1 MVTICRS
8 LGHIMYPLIFRFN
21 SFYFRV
27 FSLIISL
34 DISPMDMLDHFCQYF
49 ISVIC
54 IIMLMWWIFSI
65 YLFKYSWF
73 PRCYFCCT
81 VKWCSYT
88 YIDAVFLIFFSIMT
102 YHTSVIDM
110 DGPLF
115 QMRKLTH
122 RDSGWYPVLGP
133 QNGWPTPDSN
143 PTHPPLTSCPK
154 GPSPGLWQET

>member
-54 IIMLMWWIFSI
+54 IIMLTWWIFSI

-81 VKWCSYT
+81 VNNFTEQKMYSFHRSVPFTVHFRSLNCIFPFRCWEN
-88 YIDAVFLIFFSIMT
+88 VFFPSGSTCDPSKEKKDKSTQHPVTLSTMWLP
-102 YHTSVIDM
+102 HSV
-110 DGPLF
+110 
-115 QMRKLTH
+115 
-122 RDSGWYPVLGP
+122 
-133 QNGWPTPDSN
+133 
-143 PTHPPLTSCPK
+143 
-154 GPSPGLWQET
+154 